1 MSVSECLWSLQKS
14 GRRISFLLTALEASR
29 FELKLIWS
37 KEPIQS
43 VRVFPNR
50 DDAMAE
56 AQRQLRTYVIQGWS
70 VQSILQSE
78 A

>member
-14 GRRISFLLTALEASR
+14 GRRISFLLTELEASR
-29 FELKLIWS
+29 FELTLVWS

-43 VRVFPNR
+43 VQMFQNR
-50 DDAMAE
+50 QDAMAE

-70 VQSILQSE
+70 QSILQSE